1 MDGCREFEP
10 LRDHALKIA
19 AACATIGLLWVLATD
34 FISAALRQGG
44 PWSQALIDSMSTIYL
59 LTTTLVVYGMVWSYL
74 HHLGKIGG
82 RDRKTAGSDDD
93 STNSSAQTA
102 LRRHALGIAVA
113 YTVLGYAWILLPD
126 AVITATGLS
135 DWIDVTG
142 RSRLAMFILLATCV
156 IYLWARAHA
165 ARVGQAQR
173 TLAGRLGG
181 LGHIVDLLP
190 QQIFVRDADGRYL
203 LRNEAFLRG
212 RGTGVE
218 QSDDDQPQA
227 VAPSPADGTPLLLE
241 ERLLLA
247 APSGALTTDEV
258 TVDGRGRRRVLQTTR
273 VAITGS
279 GVGSPVILGLSIDV
293 TDSRRTEEAL
303 RHEKERAEVTLH
315 SISDAVITT
324 GESGT
329 IDYINPTA
337 EKLTRWPLD
346 EARGRALPDVLNV
359 IDGQTRRTVP
369 DLFLDAVEERLAH
382 RHRDRLVLV
391 DRRGQEHAIEMSAS
405 AIREADDTVGGA
417 VIVFR
422 DVTDSRRMAR
432 RMSYLASHDPL
443 TGLLN
448 RRELE
453 RRLKRAVLDAQH
465 NDTRHVLCYIDLD
478 QFKLVNDAAGHIAG
492 DALLR
497 ELATRLGRTLPSH
510 HAFARLGG
518 DEFSLL
524 LENCALEHAIDI
536 AQGLVESVADYRFVW
551 EGRSFA
557 VSASVGLVPITGA
570 TPNFVQILSHGD
582 IACYTAKNRGR
593 NRIHVYRPDDRR
605 HPKRLAPSA
614 RFTDAFN
621 EKRFSLHGQPI
632 FRLAAGPA
640 TPCMIEILLRMVDD
654 RGELVPAGEF
664 LPAAERYGLTHTI
677 DRWVIRTALRRFFRH
692 AAEFSGVDISINVSA
707 DSLNNDH
714 LAHFVRSEL
723 ARGDIPAE
731 RICFEIPEKAAANID
746 RAISFADMIK
756 NLGARLALDGTG
768 SALSSLDLL
777 RQLPCDYL
785 KIDANVVGALA
796 SDRIDQAIV
805 EAVNHVGHLMGVELI
820 AEGVDDASV
829 VERLRG
835 IGFDMAQGAYLG
847 AVEPLEEVAARL
859 DAQRPS

>member
-1 MDGCREFEP
+1 M
-10 LRDHALKIA
+10 
-19 AACATIGLLWVLATD
+19 T
-34 FISAALRQGG
+34 
-44 PWSQALIDSMSTIYL
+44 
-59 LTTTLVVYGMVWSYL
+59 
-74 HHLGKIGG
+74 
-82 RDRKTAGSDDD
+82 
-93 STNSSAQTA
+93 
-102 LRRHALGIAVA
+102 
-113 YTVLGYAWILLPD
+113 
-126 AVITATGLS
+126 
-135 DWIDVTG
+135 
-142 RSRLAMFILLATCV
+142 
-156 IYLWARAHA
+156 
-165 ARVGQAQR
+165 
-173 TLAGRLGG
+173 
-181 LGHIVDLLP
+181 
-190 QQIFVRDADGRYL
+190 
-203 LRNEAFLRG
+203 
-212 RGTGVE
+212 
-218 QSDDDQPQA
+218 
-227 VAPSPADGTPLLLE
+227 
-241 ERLLLA
+241 
-247 APSGALTTDEV
+247 
-258 TVDGRGRRRVLQTTR
+258 
-273 VAITGS
+273 
-279 GVGSPVILGLSIDV
+279 
-293 TDSRRTEEAL
+293 
-303 RHEKERAEVTLH
+303 
-315 SISDAVITT
+315 
-324 GESGT
+324 
-329 IDYINPTA
+329 
-337 EKLTRWPLD
+337 
-346 EARGRALPDVLNV
+346 
-359 IDGQTRRTVP
+359 
-369 DLFLDAVEERLAH
+369 
-382 RHRDRLVLV
+382 
-391 DRRGQEHAIEMSAS
+391 
-405 AIREADDTVGGA
+405 
-417 VIVFR
+417 
-422 DVTDSRRMAR
+422 
-432 RMSYLASHDPL
+432 YLASHDPL

-465 NDTRHVLCYIDLD
+465 NDNRHVLCYIDLD

-570 TPNFVQILSHGD
+570 TPDFVQILSHGD

-593 NRIHVYRPDDRR
+593 NRVHVYRPDDRR
-605 HPKRLAPSA
+605 HPKRLAPTA

-692 AAEFSGVDISINVSA
+692 ASEFSGVDISINVAA

-714 LAHFVRSEL
+714 LAHFVQSEL

-731 RICFEIPEKAAANID
+731 RICFEIPERSAANID

-756 NLGARLALDGTG
+756 NLGARVALDGTG

-805 EAVNHVGHLMGVELI
+805 EAVNHVGHLMGVEII

-829 VERLRG
+829 VERLRE
-835 IGFDMAQGAYLG
+835 IGFDMAQGACLG
-847 AVEPLEEVAARL
+847 AVEPLEDVAARL
-859 DAQRPS
+859 DARRPKQRARRPPAGGSPGGT